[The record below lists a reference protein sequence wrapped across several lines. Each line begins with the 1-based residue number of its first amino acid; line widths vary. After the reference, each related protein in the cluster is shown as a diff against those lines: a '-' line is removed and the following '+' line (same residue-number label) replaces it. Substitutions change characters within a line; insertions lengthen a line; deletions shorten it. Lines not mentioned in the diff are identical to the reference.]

1 MFTTII
7 SSRADIVKPQI
18 SNSQFG
24 ILRNRRLS
32 KQSKK
37 VLVHSEVAE
46 AETQQLDQQL
56 EKTSKVLPTVKDI
69 DEIMKI
75 LPHRYPF
82 LLVDRVIDYKYGE
95 YAVGYK
101 NITINDQFFN
111 GHFPGRPIM
120 PGVLQVE
127 ALAQLGGI
135 CMMSVEEASNNFFFG
150 GIENCRFRK
159 PVVPGDQLMLR
170 VDVKK
175 YHKKF
180 GVCKLAAKAY
190 VGEDVVCEADL
201 TLVKAD

>member
-1 MFTTII
+1 MTTVVACFKI
-7 SSRADIVKPQI
+7 SSTKFNNNSTAVRIHCQRRSKSIRNHTQI
-18 SNSQFG
+18 CQASDESAQPG
-24 ILRNRRLS
+24 IES
-32 KQSKK
+32 
-37 VLVHSEVAE
+37 
-46 AETQQLDQQL
+46 
-56 EKTSKVLPTVKDI
+56 TSKAFEAVKDI

-82 LLVDRVIDYKYGE
+82 LLIDRVVDFKMGE

-135 CMMSVEEASNNFFFG
+135 CMMDPEQTEQPKTFFFG

-170 VDVKK
+170 VDVTK
-175 YHKKF
+175 YSKKF
-180 GVCKLAAKAY
+180 GICKVAAKAY
-190 VGEDVVCEADL
+190 VGDTVVCDANL
-201 TLVKAD
+201 TLVLASE